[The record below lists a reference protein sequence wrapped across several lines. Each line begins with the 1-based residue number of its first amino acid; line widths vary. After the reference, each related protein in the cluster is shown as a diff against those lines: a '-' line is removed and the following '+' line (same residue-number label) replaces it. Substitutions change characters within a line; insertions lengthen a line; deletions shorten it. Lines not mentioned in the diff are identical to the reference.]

1 MWYNISATPVRGSEE
16 AVRFVTV
23 RDLRSRG
30 REIWK
35 ALRAGEEAVL
45 TRNGNPVALLVGVQ
59 EGRLE
64 ETVRLVRRARAQAAV
79 SRMRERAR
87 DLGLDK
93 LSDADI
99 EAEIQAARRA
109 RRP

>member
-1 MWYNISATPVRGSEE
+1 M
-16 AVRFVTV
+16 RFVTV
-23 RDLRSRG
+23 RDLRLRG

-45 TRNGNPVALLVGVQ
+45 THNGSPVALLVGVP
-59 EGRLE
+59 EARLE
-64 ETVRLVRRARAQAAV
+64 ETVRLIRQARAQAAV

-87 DLGLDK
+87 ELGLDAM
-93 LSDADI
+93 SDEDVA
-99 EAEIQAARRA
+99 AEIQAARRA

>member
-1 MWYNISATPVRGSEE
+1 M
-16 AVRFVTV
+16 RFVTV
-23 RDLRSRG
+23 RDLRLRG

-45 TRNGNPVALLVGVQ
+45 THNGSPVALLIGVQ
-59 EGRLE
+59 EDRLE

-79 SRMRERAR
+79 SRMREHASV
-87 DLGLDK
+87 LGLDK
-93 LSDADI
+93 VSDEGI
-99 EAEIQAARRA
+99 EAEIRAVRRA